1 MKPFII
7 ICKDA
12 QQYYDVQKIMFASGW
27 SWRTDHKVPL
37 YTGVPHLGLSSIDV
51 LDDGTYTII
60 ANVHDLAEK
69 RFGRVDVE
77 DITIDYRVLDLRSL

>member
-27 SWRTDHKVPL
+27 SWRSNHKVPL
-37 YTGVPHLGLSSIDV
+37 YTGVHEMGLSSIDV
-51 LDDGTYTII
+51 LDDGLYTIK

-69 RFGRVDVE
+69 RFGRVCVE
-77 DITIDYRVLDLRSL
+77 DITRDYRVLDLRSL